1 MEQILDVGGRR
12 FVVGLEWIKLAGAD
26 AKLAAK
32 AQAKNRK
39 SPLGVIRTVDIG
51 DGQMLSQV
59 GLSHKKFS
67 GVVHSA
73 AAHLANMYPSMI
85 AIDRI
90 SDDLFWIC
98 VTENGRVLPGHD
110 TPASDSEIKRIFSEL
125 AADYQIDYMK
135 VIVPGTIADMFG
147 IPVEYEDVSPL
158 SLLEGGGDIEATK
171 LKNLAGLSNT
181 TYLGAAIGILLV
193 GWFGYMKYV
202 DHLRQEEVDRQLAL
216 ESMEEDAR
224 IQAENE
230 RLARLRDQ
238 PTDDQLLQ
246 RAREE
251 EIRWLQADFNA
262 NPISAVLGNIYKLAS
277 SEPGYVKGWRLQG
290 FGFDTLDLKS
300 VSSRWLRG
308 RAKLADLDEYYQG
321 KGAVAFAPDLDA
333 AVVGHP
339 MNLRDQGIVD
349 IMDYLKTSGLDFK
362 QVSDRLIDKRLV
374 FKVSIVPD
382 VTRKETIMGL
392 TNKALE
398 GTPQLMMRKR
408 KFEISGDTKSSY
420 VELMKIL
427 EPAHNML
434 ATSVLIN
441 RIDGGFSWKFTGILN
456 EL

>member
-1 MEQILDVGGRR
+1 MEQILDIGGRR

-26 AKLAAK
+26 SKLAAK

-51 DGQMLSQV
+51 DGQKLSQV

-73 AAHLANMYPSMI
+73 AAHLASMYPSMI

-110 TPASDSEIKRIFSEL
+110 TPASDAEVKRIFAEL

-158 SLLEGGGDIEATK
+158 SLLESPGNVDATK
-171 LKNLAGLSNT
+171 LKNLAGVSNV
-181 TYLGAAIGILLV
+181 TYLGAAIGVLLV
-193 GWFGYMKYV
+193 GWFGYMKYA
-202 DHLRQEEVDRQLAL
+202 DHLRQEEIDRQLAL

-230 RLARLRDQ
+230 RLARLRDK

-251 EIRWLQADFNA
+251 EIHWLQQDFNA
-262 NPISAVLGNIYKLAS
+262 NPINSVLGNVYKIAS
-277 SEPGYVKGWRLQG
+277 HQPGYVKGWRLQG
-290 FGFDTLDLKS
+290 FGFDPLDLKS
-300 VSSRWLRG
+300 VSSRWIRG
-308 RAKLADLDEYYQG
+308 NAKLSDLDDFYQG
-321 KGAVAFAPDLDA
+321 KGSVAFAPDLDA

-339 MNLRDQGIVD
+339 INLRDQGIVD
-349 IMDYLKTSGLDFK
+349 IMDYLKSAGLDYK
-362 QVSDRLIDKRLV
+362 QVTDRLIDKRLV

-392 TNKALE
+392 TNKTLE

-408 KFEISGDTKSSY
+408 KFEISGETKSSY
-420 VELMKIL
+420 VELMKTL
-427 EPAHNML
+427 EPAGNML

-441 RIDGGFSWKFTGILN
+441 RINGGFSWKFTGILN

>member
-51 DGQMLSQV
+51 DGQTLSQV

-73 AAHLANMYPSMI
+73 AAHLASIYPSMI

-158 SLLEGGGDIEATK
+158 SLLEGAEGVDATK
-171 LKNLAGLSNT
+171 LKNLAGISNT
-181 TYLGAAIGILLV
+181 TYLGAAIGALLLS
-193 GWFGYMKYV
+193 WFGYMKYA
-202 DHLRQEEVDRQLAL
+202 DYLRQVELERQLAL

-230 RLARLRDQ
+230 RLARMRDK
-238 PTDDQLLQ
+238 PTDEQLLQ

-251 EIRWLQADFNA
+251 EVVWLQNDFNS
-262 NPISAVLGNIYKLAS
+262 NPINGVLSSIYRIAS
-277 SEPGYVKGWRLQG
+277 QEPGYVKGWKLQG
-290 FGFDTLDLKS
+290 FGFDQLDLRAI
-300 VSSRWLRG
+300 SSRWLRG
-308 RAKLADLDEYYQG
+308 NGKLSDLDAHYQG
-321 KGAVAFAPDLDA
+321 KGSVAFSADLDA

-339 MNLRDQGIVD
+339 MALKDQGIVD
-349 IMDYLKTSGLDFK
+349 ILDYIKTYGLDYK
-362 QVSDRLIDKRLV
+362 QVSDRLIDKRMS

-382 VTRKETIMGL
+382 VTRKETITGL
-392 TNKALE
+392 SNKTLE

-408 KFEISGDTKSSY
+408 KFEITGETKSSY

-434 ATSVLIN
+434 ANSILIS
-441 RIDGGFSWKFTGILN
+441 RVDGGFSWKFTGTLN